1 MAKKT
6 STATKIGGGFL
17 LLLLIVAMA
26 GFGVEGFGTSARS
39 IGKVGDRDISTDE
52 YARALQEEL
61 RALTQQMGQAVTFQQ
76 AQMFGLDREVLQQM
90 VMRATLDD
98 EAASRGISVGD
109 GTVQREILAITAFQ
123 GLDGSFDRESYR
135 FALQNAN
142 LSESDFEE
150 QLRADAARGILQA
163 AVVSGA
169 TAPLAQRDLIL
180 EFAGERRDF
189 AVLTLGRFDLDT
201 PVPAPTETDL
211 ARFHEDNIDRFT
223 LPAGKRLQYAHLT
236 PAMLLDTLDID
247 EDALREEYDRRAS
260 EFQRPERRLVE
271 RLVYREEA
279 AAEAARARLDAGEAS
294 FEDLVAERGLELEDT
309 DMGDVTAA
317 DLGAAGAEVFA
328 LDGAGV
334 AGPVETSLGPALF
347 RVNAILPAQET
358 TFEQARSQLR
368 DELGADMAA
377 RVLSQ
382 QLDDYE
388 DLLAGGASVA
398 DLAAET
404 EMQGGVIDWRD
415 EEDPQGIAANAEF
428 REAARRVQAGD
439 FPEIEILDNGG
450 LFAVELIEELPAEP
464 QPLDAVR
471 EEVISAW
478 EEAEIAA
485 RLERQAEELQTR
497 LAQGE
502 DFDDLGFAPAR
513 FEGLVRTDFLP
524 DLPRDLVSM
533 AFELDPGGT
542 AAMTDGAQLHLVVVE
557 AVSGPDRND
566 PDVIRLDNTIAQQL
580 EQSLAQDVFAY
591 YVTALQNETDVRLNQ
606 SVIDAVHAQFQ

>member
-39 IGKVGDRDISTDE
+39 IGKVGDRDISTNE

-61 RALTQQMGQAVTFQQ
+61 RALTQQMGQPVTFQQ
-76 AQMFGLDREVLQQM
+76 AQLFGLDREVLQQM

-98 EAASRGISVGD
+98 EATSRGISVGD
-109 GTVQREILAITAFQ
+109 GTVQREILGITAFQ
-123 GLDGSFDRESYR
+123 GLDGSFDRDSYR
-135 FALQNAN
+135 FALQSAG
-142 LSESDFEE
+142 LSESEFEE

-169 TAPLAQRDLIL
+169 SAPAAQRDLIL

-189 AVLTLGRFDLDT
+189 TVLTLGRFDLDA
-201 PVPAPTETDL
+201 PVPEPTETDL

-247 EDALREEYDRRAS
+247 EQALRDEYERRAG
-260 EFQRPERRLVE
+260 EFRRPERRLVE
-271 RLVYREEA
+271 RLVFRDEA
-279 AAEAARARLDAGEAS
+279 SAADARARLDAGEAS
-294 FEDLVAERGLELEDT
+294 FEALVAERGLELEDT

-317 DLGAAGAEVFA
+317 DLGAAGAQVFA

-334 AGPVETSLGPALF
+334 TGPHATSLGPALF

-358 TFEQARSQLR
+358 TFEEARAQLR

-377 RVLSQ
+377 RILAQ

-388 DLLAGGASVA
+388 DLLAGGGDVA
-398 DLAAET
+398 DLVAET
-404 EMQGGVIDWRD
+404 EMQGGVIDWREGD
-415 EEDPQGIAANAEF
+415 RDGIAAHAEF

-439 FPEIEILDNGG
+439 FPEIELLDNGG
-450 LFAVELIEELPAEP
+450 LFAIELIDELPATP
-464 QPLDAVR
+464 QPLDDVRAAVAR
-471 EEVISAW
+471 AW

-485 RLERQAEELQTR
+485 RLERQADALRNR

-502 DFDDLGFAPAR
+502 GFDDLGFAPAR

-524 DLPRDLVSM
+524 DLPRDLVAL
-533 AFELDPGGT
+533 AFELEPRASAT
-542 AAMTDGAQLHLVVVE
+542 LPDGAQVHVIVLE
-557 AVSGPDRND
+557 AVAGPDRND
-566 PDVIRLDNTIAQQL
+566 PDVIRLDNVIAQQL
-580 EQSLAQDVFAY
+580 EQSIAQDVFAY
-591 YVTALQNETDVRLNQ
+591 YVSALQNETAFRLNQ